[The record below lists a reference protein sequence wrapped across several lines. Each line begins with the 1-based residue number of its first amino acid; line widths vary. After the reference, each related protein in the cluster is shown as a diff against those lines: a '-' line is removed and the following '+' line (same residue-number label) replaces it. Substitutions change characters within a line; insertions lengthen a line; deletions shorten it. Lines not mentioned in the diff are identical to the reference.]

1 MAVQQTV
8 RRRRLGAELV
18 RLRDASGLN
27 GEQVA
32 AQVEGWS
39 GTKLSRAENAKV
51 AVKPDELA
59 RLLKFYN
66 ASEELTAILL
76 DLARNGRKR
85 GWWQSYNEALDDL
98 ATDFITLEADA
109 ASFSEYEQAFVP
121 GLLQTADYAHAI
133 IEALS
138 ADPDVNVAAAVEIRM
153 ARQVVLTRKDNPL
166 ELWAVIHESALRSN
180 VGGDAVMA
188 DQLQRLLDRAKLP
201 NVNVQ
206 IMPANAA
213 VHPGM
218 AGSFTIIGFPHQR
231 DLDVVMIEGLL
242 DGLWVEEPSN
252 VEFFRTKFRQI
263 TAEAM
268 PVEASLRFI
277 SEQKD
282 RLSHE

>member
-138 ADPDVNVAAAVEIRM
+138 ADPDVNVEAAVEIRM
-153 ARQVVLTRKDNPL
+153 ARQVVLTRKDKPL

-201 NVNVQ
+201 NVNIQ

-242 DGLWVEEPSN
+242 DGLWVEEPSK